1 MYIFKGSVG
10 TRRSEIRRCFPA
22 NYRQIRCKSATPSP
36 TRFRERKQHPRVSPR
51 SRNASHAGKY
61 IITHSL
67 PCDTFCSGYKSA
79 NTLPCRRILFC
90 NAHSPRPVFSST
102 YFSPPFTSTIPYET
116 SLKEFR
122 PHHAC
127 PSHVLL
133 IILEPVD
140 EWAYS
145 GKKIPRRNGV
155 ATRAKKHGTTGDDG
169 ETSGEE
175 LEFLGRIK
183 IHSRLFRFIFRVSR
197 IRIEYRRVLIF
208 LLKIFGIEFFVHDE
222 ILIKSWF
229 QSIII
234 DTKWTRI
241 DWKMSE
247 SLILIFF
254 IPESEDKDGWLLRV
268 RCVTRRK
275 YSKKKLNRF

>member
-1 MYIFKGSVG
+1 M
-10 TRRSEIRRCFPA
+10 RA
-22 NYRQIRCKSATPSP
+22 NISLLILSHATP
-36 TRFRERKQHPRVSPR
+36 FARVINLR
-51 SRNASHAGKY
+51 IH
-61 IITHSL
+61 
-67 PCDTFCSGYKSA
+67 
-79 NTLPCRRILFC
+79 CR
-90 NAHSPRPVFSST
+90 AAVFSSAMPT
-102 YFSPPFTSTIPYET
+102 RLAPSSPPLISPPPPFTSTIPYET

-122 PHHAC
+122 PHHAY

-222 ILIKSWF
+222 ILIKSWL

-254 IPESEDKDGWLLRV
+254 ISESEDKDGWLLRV
-268 RCVTRRK
+268 RCVTKRK